1 MPPRPPS
8 GHLVVTHP
16 PWLPASLRLCAGA
29 ERIVSQSMD
38 VLVTK
43 AVKFLSTSIAK
54 SQHTEFFKVRRSVSE
69 RPSEREGAPP
79 QRGRALRPTDAPRSQ
94 RLSHP
99 QFRHHCSAVCCC
111 TADQRRPQATVRVGG
126 GAQHHAA
133 RGWCVRIA
141 GMLSVPCP
149 PARRLLP
156 VALASSPAIERVRAC
171 ADVITFEENPA
182 DFVQQDIEGG
192 DNDTRRRVASDL
204 VRAMGRHFAEE
215 VRVLHRPPSS
225 ARELIVRRI
234 HCNSLG
240 TPCGLA
246 LCR

>member
-1 MPPRPPS
+1 MA
-8 GHLVVTHP
+8 TCIA
-16 PWLPASLRLCAGA
+16 PAVCRRRAHREPVHGCPGDEGGQIPVHQHRQEPAHGVLQGTSL
-29 ERIVSQSMD
+29 SQRAI
-38 VLVTK
+38 K
-43 AVKFLSTSIAK
+43 RA
-54 SQHTEFFKVRRSVSE
+54 
-69 RPSEREGAPP
+69 
-79 QRGRALRPTDAPRSQ
+79 RGRAGGKHCGQRTRRAHSGFPIRNSDIAARLCVSAPQTNGVLKPLCESVVVPNITLREAGAFELQ
-94 RLSHP
+94 A
-99 QFRHHCSAVCCC
+99 CSAC
-111 TADQRRPQATVRVGG
+111 RVPP
-126 GAQHHAA
+126 HA
-133 RGWCVRIA
+133 
-141 GMLSVPCP
+141 
-149 PARRLLP
+149 RLLP
-156 VALASSPAIERVRAC
+156 VALASSPAIERVCAS

-215 VRVLHRPPSS
+215 VRVLHGLPSS